1 VPTRDFLDD
10 ERGVTLLLRNVL
22 TGVVKSSLATE
33 SPFGVFPV
41 SLLSGRRGRE
51 VFVEVA
57 DAARRGVM
65 GVFAVLFVA
74 RVGIKGRLLLTLYLS
89 VGILNVAGVYLESR
103 RILVGDRDHLLGRQ
117 WVQIGVEGGC

>member
-1 VPTRDFLDD
+1 MPTRDFLDD
-10 ERGVTLLLRNVL
+10 ERGVTLLLRKVL
-22 TGVVKSSLATE
+22 TGVVKSSPATE

-41 SLLSGRRGRE
+41 SLLSGRGGRE

-74 RVGIKGRLLLTLYLS
+74 RVGIKGRLLLTLCLS
-89 VGILNVAGVYLESR
+89 VGILNIPGVYLESR
-103 RILVGDRDHLLGRQ
+103 RILVGDRDHLLSWQ
-117 WVQIGVEGGC
+117 WV

>member
-1 VPTRDFLDD
+1 MPTRDFLDD
-10 ERGVTLLLRNVL
+10 ERGVTLLLRKVL
-22 TGVVKSSLATE
+22 TGVKSSLATK

-89 VGILNVAGVYLESR
+89 VGILNVPGVYLESR
-103 RILVGDRDHLLGRQ
+103 RILVGDRGHLLDRQ
-117 WVQIGVEGGC
+117 WV

>member
-1 VPTRDFLDD
+1 MPTRDFLDD
-10 ERGVTLLLRNVL
+10 ERGVTLLLRKVL
-22 TGVVKSSLATE
+22 TGVKSSLATG

-103 RILVGDRDHLLGRQ
+103 GILVGDRDHLLGRQ